1 MPRKERG
8 EAGSHAARRRHRIGT
23 ARAATHNRMDVP
35 MVWLRYCFFV
45 MMVCVSR
52 LAAAGDLALTPEEQR
67 WLDAHPSIV
76 VGTYE
81 EGFAPF
87 ESVENGQVKGLAP
100 DYLARLSRMLGIE
113 VKYRIYP
120 DWPSLLDAARA
131 GSVDL
136 VMDMSPTD
144 ERLGSLRFTAP
155 YFEDFPSLVAR
166 RDNDRVR
173 NLSGLRGAALVALAG
188 DATAETASKYIP
200 GVRLLHARSTGEA
213 LQMVVDG
220 RADAYIDDPYAAR
233 LSIER
238 AGLQDTLRVGE
249 PVALP
254 ISALCFAAPHD
265 RSPLIGALDKALTR
279 LTNEEH
285 ARLRAAWLNG
295 DLRHVRGDDSAVPLS
310 EEEKA
315 WLRQLPPLRISMDPT
330 AAPYTLLDRHGQPAG
345 IASDYLREVA
355 QALDLHLTYV
365 PARNWAEASSL
376 MAEGK
381 VDLLPAVA
389 PLGADRAKFM
399 DFTVAYLDYPV
410 MVVTRTETNA
420 ITGTGD
426 MVGWTVTANTAKQS
440 IKSTV
445 ERMRGVNVIPVED
458 TEEGLAKVADGS
470 ADAFVGDI
478 ANADFV
484 IRERFPGRLK
494 INAPTEEHVVIAM
507 GVSKR
512 YAPLVPLI
520 NRVLVNM
527 SDRKQQAIRN
537 TWLASRYTYGGTWRE
552 IARKTLPV
560 IAVVLLFLVTVSYAY
575 FRLRRETRQRQRTEE
590 QLTDIT
596 RNLPA
601 VVYKFRYTSEEGVRF
616 VFVGGNPEPM
626 FGIGAQVFID
636 DEPRALATIA
646 EEDRLPL
653 MAEVDRAARTMTPM
667 QAVLRTRSGE
677 DMRWV
682 ATHATPRL
690 IDGAVHFSGYW
701 VDVTEQHRQ
710 AELLAK
716 AKEQAE
722 SATQAKTEFLATMS
736 HEIRTPMNGVIG
748 MLELLGHTAL
758 NEEQRQLLGTVEAS
772 ASALL
777 QILDDVLDFS
787 KMEAGRLTI
796 EYVPVDVRDLVDST
810 VSVLAA
816 QAHRKG
822 LALAVDVDERLAA
835 EVSAENVRLRQVLLN
850 LLSNAIKFTVL
861 GSVSVRVDVL
871 EDTGDAQRVRFSVI
885 DTGIGMSPD
894 QAEKLFQP
902 FTQAESSTT
911 RRYGGTGLGLYI
923 CRRLIELMNGTISLE
938 SEVNR
943 GTRMQVEL
951 TMPIHRRELPHR
963 ALNGRTARIAVTD
976 AATAH
981 ALRGYLRALGLNV
994 VGESDPVRRPD
1005 LLFVDDEFG
1014 ASRPDEAE
1022 ACIAVTDIPDP
1033 HGYASTASGITI
1045 TNNPLKWSTFAI
1057 ACQHALGLEVGE
1069 GESGAVPAGAAKADG
1084 RVLVAEDNPINQAL
1098 IAAQLDKLGY
1108 ACDVVG
1114 NGKEALDALDRRDY
1128 ALLIT
1133 DCHMPLMDG
1142 YELARAVR
1150 RHETHS
1156 GEHLRILAMTANAMP
1171 GELERCTSAGMDD
1184 FLPKPVRIA
1193 ELRAKLQRM
1202 LGAAATSTAAP
1213 SATAAAPAPGID
1225 LDALRESFG
1234 DDQVIHTLI
1243 ARFVRTTRGDLLT
1256 LGTLVAER
1264 RPADVAHW
1272 VHRLLGGLQV
1282 FGSNPLTAEGERLEH
1297 DLKSERRYDAL
1308 NEALHFRA
1316 QVEAYL
1322 DRLEA
1327 TGKALAEA

>member
-1 MPRKERG
+1 M
-8 EAGSHAARRRHRIGT
+8 A
-23 ARAATHNRMDVP
+23 
-35 MVWLRYCFFV
+35 WLRYCLFA
-45 MMVCVSR
+45 MMLCVVR
-52 LAAAGDLALTPEEQR
+52 LAAAQDVELTPEEQH
-67 WLDAHPSIV
+67 WLATHPTIV
-76 VGTYE
+76 VGTYR

-87 ESVENGQVKGLAP
+87 ESVENGKVQGLAP
-100 DYLARLSRMLGIE
+100 DYLARLGTMLD
-113 VKYRIYP
+113 VKVDYRVYP
-120 DWPSLLDAARA
+120 DWQSLLNAARS

-136 VMDMSPTD
+136 LMDMSPTP
-144 ERLGSLRFTAP
+144 ERLGYLRFTSP
-155 YFEDFPSLVAR
+155 YFEDFPTLVIR
-166 RDNDRVR
+166 RDNDRLR
-173 NLSGLRGAALVALAG
+173 DMSGLRDAVLVSLAS
-188 DATAETASKYIP
+188 DATAETARKYIP
-200 GVRLLHARSTGEA
+200 GVKLLHASSTRDA

-220 RADAYIDDPYAAR
+220 EADAYIEDPYAAR
-233 LSIER
+233 LSIEH
-238 AGLQDTLRVGE
+238 AGLQETLQVGA

-254 ISALCFAAPHD
+254 ISALCFAGPYDRAP
-265 RSPLIGALDKALTR
+265 LVQALDKALAR
-279 LTNEEH
+279 LTNEDH
-285 ARLRAAWLNG
+285 ARLRAPWLNG
-295 DLRHVRGDDSAVPLS
+295 DLRHVRGDSSAVPLS

-315 WLRQLPPLRISMDPT
+315 WLRRLPPLRVSMDPRSP
-330 AAPYTLLDRHGQPAG
+330 PYTLLDRHGQPAG

-355 QALDLHLTYV
+355 QALNLHLTYV
-365 PARNWAEASSL
+365 PASSWAEANGL

-381 VDLLPAVA
+381 VDLLPAIT
-389 PLGADRAKFM
+389 PIGAERAALM

-410 MVVTRTETNA
+410 MIVTRTEANA
-420 ITGTGD
+420 ITGPGD
-426 MVGWTVTANTAKQS
+426 MSGWTITANTSRQS
-440 IKSTV
+440 IDAIV
-445 ERMRGVNVIPVED
+445 GRMRGVTVVSVGS

-494 INAPTEEHVVIAM
+494 INAPTEEHIVLAM

-537 TWLASRYTYGGTWRE
+537 TWLASNYTYGGTWRE

-560 IAVVLLFLVTVSYAY
+560 IAVVLLFLFTVSYAY

-601 VVYKFRYTSEEGVRF
+601 VVYKFRYTREEGVRF
-616 VFVGGNPEPM
+616 LFVGGNPEPM
-626 FGIGAQVFID
+626 FGLGAQVFID
-636 DEPRALATIA
+636 DEARALSSVT

-653 MAEVDRAARTMTPM
+653 MLEVDRAARTMTPM
-667 QAVLRTRSGE
+667 HAVMRVGTGE

-682 ATHATPRL
+682 ASSATPRM
-690 IDGAVHFSGYW
+690 IDGVAHFSGYW

-710 AELLAK
+710 AEQLAK

-748 MLELLGHTAL
+748 MLELLGHTSL
-758 NEEQRQLLGTVEAS
+758 DEEQRQLLGTVEAS

-787 KMEAGRLTI
+787 KMEAGRLSI

-822 LALAVDVDERLAA
+822 LAMAVDVDERLAA

-861 GSVSVRVDVL
+861 GSVSVRVEVL
-871 EDTGDAQRVRFSVI
+871 EDSGDAQRVRFSVV
-885 DTGIGMSPD
+885 DTGIGMSPA

-923 CRRLIELMNGTISLE
+923 CRRLIELMGGTISLE

-951 TMPIHRRELPHR
+951 TMPVHRRELSHH
-963 ALNGRTARIAVTD
+963 ALRGRTARIAVSD

-981 ALRGYLRALGLNV
+981 ALRGYLRALGMAVTEATN
-994 VGESDPVRRPD
+994 PARQPD

-1014 ASRPDEAE
+1014 ASRPDEAK

-1033 HGYASTASGITI
+1033 HGYASSASGITVS
-1045 TNNPLKWSTFAI
+1045 NNPLKWSTFAI
-1057 ACQHALGLEVGE
+1057 ACQHALGLDV
-1069 GESGAVPAGAAKADG
+1069 GESGRRPALAGAAKADG

-1114 NGKEALDALDRRDY
+1114 NGKEALDALDRNDY

-1184 FLPKPVRIA
+1184 FLPKPVRMA
-1193 ELRAKLQRM
+1193 ELRAKLERM
-1202 LGAAATSTAAP
+1202 LGAATAQVE
-1213 SATAAAPAPGID
+1213 AAAPAVAGPAFEID
-1225 LDALRESFG
+1225 LDTLRESFG
-1234 DDQVIHTLI
+1234 DDQVIHALI
-1243 ARFVRTTRGDLLT
+1243 TRFVRTTRGDLLT
-1256 LGTLVAER
+1256 LDTLVAER

-1272 VHRLLGGLQV
+1272 MHRLVGGLQV

-1297 DLKSERRYDAL
+1297 DLKSDRRYDAL
-1308 NEALHFRA
+1308 NETAQFRA
-1316 QVEAYL
+1316 ELEAYL

-1327 TGKALAEA
+1327 TGKTLAEA